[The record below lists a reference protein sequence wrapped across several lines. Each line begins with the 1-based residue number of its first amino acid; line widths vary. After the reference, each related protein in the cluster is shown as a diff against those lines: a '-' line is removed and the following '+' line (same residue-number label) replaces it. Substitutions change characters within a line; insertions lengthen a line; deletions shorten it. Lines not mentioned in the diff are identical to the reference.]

1 MFRIIKQIPLVEF
14 ITIEKLGFYHM
25 KHFFLIILFSLGIQ
39 NYCFAQS
46 YTIPTNA
53 KRIVFIGNSITYSG
67 YYVSC
72 IDAYLRFQYPERHFE
87 IINLGLPSETV
98 SGLSEVGHAGGKFPR
113 PDLHE
118 RLDRILNKLKPD
130 LVFACYG
137 MNDGIYL
144 PFDNDRF
151 QKFCEGMKWMHE
163 KITQS
168 GIPLIHITTPI
179 YDERKGNAYA
189 NVLDIYSDWLISQRY
204 TNNWNVIDIHWPMKK
219 YLEDQ
224 RVKDSTFKYAA
235 DGIHPDN
242 VGHFIIAKEI
252 LLNLG
257 ERKVSS
263 ATDMKDLLTGYK
275 NSDAIFQLIEKE
287 QAIKKDTYLT
297 FTGHKRPG
305 MNVGLPLDEAEKQC
319 ADIEKQI
326 KLLFKP

>member
-1 MFRIIKQIPLVEF
+1 
-14 ITIEKLGFYHM
+14 M
-25 KHFFLIILFSLGIQ
+25 KRYFLILIIFLGIQ
-39 NYCFAQS
+39 NRCLAQP
-46 YTIPTNA
+46 YAIPANV
-53 KRIVFIGNSITYSG
+53 KKIVFIGNSITYAG

-72 IDAYLRFQYPERHFE
+72 IDAYLRLQYPERHFE
-87 IINLGLPSETV
+87 IINVGLPSETV
-98 SGLSEVGHAGGKFPR
+98 SGLSEPNHAEGKFPR

-118 RLDRILNKLKPD
+118 RLDRILDKLKPD

-144 PFDNDRF
+144 PFDIDRF

-163 KITQS
+163 QVTQS
-168 GIPLIHITTPI
+168 GTPIIHITTPI

-219 YLEDQ
+219 SLEDQ
-224 RVKDSTFKYAA
+224 RSKDNLFVYAK

-242 VGHFIIAKEI
+242 AGHFVMAKQI

-257 ERKVSS
+257 ETKVEKALS
-263 ATDMKDLLTGYK
+263 MKDVLSGYK
-275 NSDAIFQLIEKE
+275 NGESIFKLIEKE
-287 QAIKKDTYLT
+287 QAIKKDAYLT

-305 MNVGLPLDEAEKQC
+305 MNTGLPLPEAERQC
-319 ADIEKQI
+319 TDIEKQLQ
-326 KLLFKP
+326 LLVKT

>member
-1 MFRIIKQIPLVEF
+1 MRR
-14 ITIEKLGFYHM
+14 
-25 KHFFLIILFSLGIQ
+25 FFLIIIIFLGIQ
-39 NYCFAQS
+39 IQCFAQP
-46 YTIPTNA
+46 YTIPANV
-53 KRIVFIGNSITYSG
+53 KRIVFVGNSITYVG

-72 IDAYLRFQYPERHFE
+72 IDAYLRLQYPERDFE

-98 SGLSEVGHAGGKFPR
+98 SGLSESDHAGGKFPR

-118 RLDRILNKLKPD
+118 RLDRILKKLKPD

-144 PFDNDRF
+144 SFDDKRF
-151 QKFCEGMKWMHE
+151 QKFQEGMKWMH
-163 KITQS
+163 KQLTRS
-168 GIPLIHITTPI
+168 GAHIIHITTPI

-189 NVLDIYSDWLISQRY
+189 NVLDIYTDWLISQRY
-204 TNNWNVIDIHWPMKK
+204 TNNWNVIDVHWPMKK

-224 RVKDSTFKYAA
+224 RLKDAVFKYAA

-242 VGHFIIAKEI
+242 VGHFIIAKQI

-257 ERKVSS
+257 ETKLAT
-263 ATDMKDLLTGYK
+263 ATDMKDVLSGYK
-275 NSDAIFQLIEKE
+275 NGDSIFHLIEKE
-287 QAIKKDTYLT
+287 QAIKKDAYLT

-305 MNVGLPLDEAEKQC
+305 MNTGLPLPEAERQC

-326 KLLFKP
+326 QMLVKP